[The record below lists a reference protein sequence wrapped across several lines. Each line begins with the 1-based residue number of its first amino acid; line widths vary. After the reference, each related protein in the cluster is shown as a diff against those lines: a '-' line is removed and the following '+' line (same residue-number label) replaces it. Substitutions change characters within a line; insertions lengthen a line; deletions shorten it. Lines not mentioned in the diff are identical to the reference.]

1 MADALLKYRD
11 DMTAAEGKDRNY
23 TIADIEALPDG
34 RRAELIDGHWYDMA
48 APSRIHQELVGQLVT
63 VMNIYNKRKGGG
75 CKIYP
80 APFAVYLNRDD
91 RNYVEPDISVI
102 CDKDKLTDKPV
113 FGGDAAGDDVLLE
126 TMEGGVIID
135 GESFSPVQDSSGGVR
150 WIPDSYLRPL
160 VKVPELSFRLRSLGG
175 SESVCAM
182 SGLLL
187 VAVISPQLTEFEE
200 RVMQDIRR
208 AIGASDMEKW

>member
-1 MADALLKYRD
+1 MKIKPIERLCKARRELI
-11 DMTAAEGKDRNY
+11 
-23 TIADIEALPDG
+23 TIKGISESGEVLSVWLGDG
-34 RRAELIDGHWYDMA
+34 RGCYRLDGTPPMTSEDFLGIFDVSA
-48 APSRIHQELVGQLVT
+48 AD
-63 VMNIYNKRKGGG
+63 
-75 CKIYP
+75 
-80 APFAVYLNRDD
+80 RDAWS
-91 RNYVEPDISVI
+91 VE
-102 CDKDKLTDKPV
+102 DKLTDKPV

-150 WIPDSYLRPL
+150 WIPDSYLKPL
-160 VKVPELSFRLRSLGG
+160 KKVPELSFRLRSLGG